1 MATEKQLKRIA
12 DSLEKMT
19 QFWDDPKPF
28 LEKLAKGTY
37 DAMAAVNLS
46 VPAPPAVVGGVGTEV
61 RAPIITSVQVSLSK
75 EERKAIC
82 EQAFTEIESQMT
94 EFRGFIAQSLSD
106 LPDFQLKRLGELLA
120 KGEKFKIRRR
130 RGDCVTLD
138 FGHGDDE
145 FYLTI

>member
-12 DSLEKMT
+12 DSMEKMT
-19 QFWDDPKPF
+19 QFFDDPKPF
-28 LEKLAKGTY
+28 MEKLAKGTY
-37 DAMAAVNLS
+37 DALAAVN
-46 VPAPPAVVGGVGTEV
+46 VPVPHLPQVEGGIGTEV
-61 RAPIITSVQVSLSK
+61 RAPTITSVQVSLSK

-94 EFRGFIAQSLSD
+94 EFRGFIAQSLSE

-145 FYLTI
+145 FWLTI